1 MLIAYMVTF
10 TKISKEVLWLSK
22 LVSNTRYLNPAT
34 CTEVWSFFLFEAE
47 YNDSNVC
54 LYPKVAYLKTKT
66 IALCLIP
73 LKLYINCQYD
83 YSWSSPFYLEVI
95 LLK

>member
-1 MLIAYMVTF
+1 MVTF

-22 LVSNTRYLNPAT
+22 LVSNTGYLNPAT
-34 CTEVWSFFLFEAE
+34 CTVVWIFVLFEADH
-47 YNDSNVC
+47 NDSVY
-54 LYPKVAYLKTKT
+54 LYPKVAYLKTKK